1 MQIKNVSLELQQE
14 ATLSISEVFGPT
26 LQGEGKS
33 QGMHTMFVR
42 LGLCNLDCAWCD
54 TPYTWDWTGKNGT
67 KYNKAQ
73 ELQRMSI
80 AQLVERMPNGVKR
93 VVVTGGEPMVQQA
106 TLVYFVWAAM
116 RKGYTTEVETNGT
129 LMPSFEWADL
139 DVQFNVSPKLANS
152 GVARNKAINIGV
164 LTEYKHHGA
173 TFKFVVE
180 NNDCIREVIAIA
192 HEVGIE
198 PSNIWLMPQGRT
210 QTDLLA
216 QLPWLFDKCAQHGFN
231 LSARLH
237 VLAHNDKRG
246 I

>member
-1 MQIKNVSLELQQE
+1 MAEKSL
-14 ATLSISEVFGPT
+14 TISEVFGPT

-54 TPYTWDWTGKNGT
+54 TPYTWDWTGKNGNAYDKET
-67 KYNKAQ
+67 
-73 ELQRMSI
+73 ELQRMPI
-80 AQLVERMPNGVKR
+80 TQLLERMPDGVKR

-106 TLVYFVWAAM
+106 TLLDFVWGVM
-116 RKGYTTEVETNGT
+116 RKGYMTEIETNGT
-129 LMPSFEWADL
+129 LMPSSDWADL

-180 NNDCIREVIAIA
+180 NNDCIREVVAIA
-192 HEVGIE
+192 HEARIA
-198 PSNIWLMPQGRT
+198 PNDIWLMPQGRT
-210 QTDLLA
+210 STDILA
-216 QLPWLFDKCAQHGFN
+216 QLPWLFDKCSQHGFN